1 MTCEYGDLTF
11 VSDGPQ
17 RSVAVGDASQVDVG
31 DDSHDP
37 AAASPSVAVPQFSS
51 DRANY
56 HRADGANPSVNHV
69 QEYSTSQSHV
79 STGVAFTATRQS
91 VTDSD
96 TTIAWTSNDLTD
108 DMSYAEI
115 IPRQAIDEHSWQK
128 RLMKRQSTLL
138 RFRYEVAPWIESNNC
153 RSMFGPAIMI
163 IARDSKIISDC
174 ISACVHPRDESLDT
188 GSTTPAGLTVPSR
201 LLEQLAREDKFIAD
215 VGFTLLSI
223 SSVFYTPPS
232 EWAFIASTCEARQ
245 AESVLPA
252 GGLELPL
259 EPLKSLLRLQ
269 LKIDLAASIVTNKS
283 PSANLVIPSRG
294 SISSDVDD
302 PLTSYDGCLNCLAL
316 SLRLI
321 HFEIV
326 PMLSGFHESSPQP
339 VGSHVSRW
347 DRWFELWSRCVS
359 WFQDRPRKMKPI
371 LESFDE
377 ETCHERPFPIDVF
390 TSATALQANLVMHM
404 SAVILLSQ
412 KPRLTNAPSNFQHLR
427 SRIWHIQKI
436 ARILVG
442 NHFNEQWDPIVI
454 AALFFIAKEMSH
466 PSQQEAL
473 LSCFREISRTT
484 HIPIEKDLADL
495 RARWQSIQE
504 DRPPMLSHAF

>member
-1 MTCEYGDLTF
+1 
-11 VSDGPQ
+11 
-17 RSVAVGDASQVDVG
+17 
-31 DDSHDP
+31 
-37 AAASPSVAVPQFSS
+37 
-51 DRANY
+51 
-56 HRADGANPSVNHV
+56 
-69 QEYSTSQSHV
+69 
-79 STGVAFTATRQS
+79 
-91 VTDSD
+91 
-96 TTIAWTSNDLTD
+96 
-108 DMSYAEI
+108 
-115 IPRQAIDEHSWQK
+115 
-128 RLMKRQSTLL
+128 
-138 RFRYEVAPWIESNNC
+138 
-153 RSMFGPAIMI
+153 MFGPAIMI

>member
-269 LKIDLAASIVTNKS
+269 LKIGKS
-283 PSANLVIPSRG
+283 
-294 SISSDVDD
+294 
-302 PLTSYDGCLNCLAL
+302 
-316 SLRLI
+316 
-321 HFEIV
+321 
-326 PMLSGFHESSPQP
+326 
-339 VGSHVSRW
+339 
-347 DRWFELWSRCVS
+347 
-359 WFQDRPRKMKPI
+359 
-371 LESFDE
+371 
-377 ETCHERPFPIDVF
+377 
-390 TSATALQANLVMHM
+390 
-404 SAVILLSQ
+404 
-412 KPRLTNAPSNFQHLR
+412 
-427 SRIWHIQKI
+427 
-436 ARILVG
+436 
-442 NHFNEQWDPIVI
+442 
-454 AALFFIAKEMSH
+454 
-466 PSQQEAL
+466 
-473 LSCFREISRTT
+473 
-484 HIPIEKDLADL
+484 
-495 RARWQSIQE
+495 
-504 DRPPMLSHAF
+504 